1 MKRMSN
7 NETIDRWVKLFEGM
21 TIIEIMIVVIILILL
36 AVIAIFNA
44 NKPMEMA
51 KAMSIKEEFGALYTG
66 LSNMQTLYNLG
77 LIEYT
82 SGEHY
87 SGSFEDENHDV
98 WYIVYGL
105 DNASKDPYEN
115 KYNQHVIDT
124 LGLDELKRSYEF
136 RLRNYSE
143 DKDEI
148 VIRFLNNEYVE
159 VNGYRV
165 RTYDDIIDLID
176 KGAF

>member
-7 NETIDRWVKLFEGM
+7 KKGI

-66 LSNMQTLYNLG
+66 LTNLQTLYNLG

-87 SGSFEDENHDV
+87 SSSFEDDNHDI

-105 DNASKDPYEN
+105 DNASNNADDN
-115 KYNQHVIDT
+115 KYDEKIIKN

-136 RLRNYSE
+136 RMRDYAL
-143 DKDEI
+143 DKDDI
-148 VIRFLNNEYVE
+148 KIRFLNNEYVE